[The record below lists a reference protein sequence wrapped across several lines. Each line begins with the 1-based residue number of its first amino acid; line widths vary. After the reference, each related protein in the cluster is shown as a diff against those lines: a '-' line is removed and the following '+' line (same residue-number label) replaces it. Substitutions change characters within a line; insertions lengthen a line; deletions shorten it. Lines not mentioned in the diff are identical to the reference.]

1 MKRILLALT
10 ILLGVQTYAFAQAL
24 PSGSL
29 WQNQR
34 GSTLEVYF
42 VDPAGSFQG
51 TFTNQ
56 AAGFQCKGIPYQAL
70 GTVKNAAVVFSVTFV
85 QCTSQ
90 TTWYGV
96 VNGNKMRT
104 NWILV
109 YFPPS
114 GPPQTLR
121 GTDVFTRVR

>member
-10 ILLGVQTYAFAQAL
+10 LLLGVQSLAL
-24 PSGSL
+24 SQGLPASSL

-51 TFTNQ
+51 QFINR
-56 AAGFQCKGIPYQAL
+56 AAGFQCQGMPYPAT
-70 GTVKNAAVVFSVTFV
+70 GTVRGAAITFVVNFV

-90 TTWYGV
+90 TTWSGQVTSKTMKTRWVLIY
-96 VNGNKMRT
+96 T
-104 NWILV
+104 
-109 YFPPS
+109 PPS
-114 GPPQTLR
+114 GPPQRLR
-121 GTDVFTRVR
+121 GADTFTRIR

>member
-1 MKRILLALT
+1 MLLALT
-10 ILLGVQTYAFAQAL
+10 ILLGFQTYAFSQTL

-34 GSTLEVYF
+34 GSTLEVFF

-51 TFTNQ
+51 TFINQ
-56 AAGFQCKGIPYQAL
+56 AAGFQCKGIPYPAV
-70 GTVKNAAVVFSVTFV
+70 GTARNAAAAFAVTFV
-85 QCTSQ
+85 QCTSH
-90 TTWYGV
+90 TTWYGTV
-96 VNGNKMRT
+96 TGNTMRT

-109 YFPPS
+109 YIPPS

-121 GTDVFTRVR
+121 GADVFTRVR